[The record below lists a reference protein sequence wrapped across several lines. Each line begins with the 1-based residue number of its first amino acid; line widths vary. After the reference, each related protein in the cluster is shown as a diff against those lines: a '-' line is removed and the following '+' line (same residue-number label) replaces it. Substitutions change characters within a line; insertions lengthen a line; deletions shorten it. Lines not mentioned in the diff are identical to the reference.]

1 MFQPGLTDAI
11 EEGLPLPQH
20 KGSRRF
26 GVLVGLLLAGCLT
39 LPTHVLAEERTL
51 ERQDEMEAALI
62 LRVKPAVVGILTDV
76 SAEVTIRCGKNDTYV
91 VQPDPE
97 RENGTGFIT
106 HPDGWIATNGHVV
119 EPVYKDDEEHIA
131 NFLQAAADA
140 ACGPALAKLPGG
152 QRKARMQA
160 ILKDPENRKG
170 VKLNKK
176 LEVYLPTVLPP
187 GAKERKSFPAVVKA
201 YSPSIDPDLLPK
213 GGGKP
218 DPPMRVLTS

>member
-1 MFQPGLTDAI
+1 
-11 EEGLPLPQH
+11 
-20 KGSRRF
+20 
-26 GVLVGLLLAGCLT
+26 
-39 LPTHVLAEERTL
+39 
-51 ERQDEMEAALI
+51 LI
-62 LRVKPAVVGILTDV
+62 LRVKPAVLGILTDV

-97 RENGTGFIT
+97 RENGTGFII

-119 EPVYKDDEEHIA
+119 EPVYKDEEEHIA

-176 LEVYLPTVLPP
+176 LEVYLPMVLPP
-187 GAKERKSFPAVVKA
+187 GAKERKSFPAAVKPTA
-201 YSPSIDPDLLPK
+201 PPLIPISCRRVAASRIRPCWMPPSSKSRRRTCPRSAWRWASSTCTWVSSSSSSGSPAWSS
-213 GGGKP
+213 GT
-218 DPPMRVLTS
+218 TS